1 MDSNLDEEQQLQTAI
16 LTRISFTI
24 SNETDRERTCAVPI
38 DAVSEVTD
46 PRLGLPNW
54 SSVCSTCGATDLK
67 HCEGHFGAIKF
78 PFTIIHPYYMSE
90 VAQIL
95 NKVCPGCKS
104 IRKKLHFKGAESI
117 SQENWL
123 TACRYCMGNSKD
135 WYPKMKFKF
144 SSQDPLKRTSIIVEV
159 NEKFPKKGL
168 KKVLPADYW
177 DFIPEDAQQG
187 EICLKPNRRV
197 LTHAQVRYLLNGVDP
212 KFIKQFVSRIETLF
226 LNFFPITP
234 NCHRVTQVM
243 HGFSNGQRLVFDE
256 RTRAYRKLVD
266 FRGMASELSFRLLD
280 CLKISKLNAG
290 KSLNNDSVAVVLRKN
305 KDPASDPYGQR
316 WVKDVVL
323 AKRNDHSFRMVVIGD
338 INIKPNEVGIPRH
351 IAERLQIPE
360 HLNALNWEQLCAYCE
375 LCCHDKGTF
384 FVRRKDSL
392 IRCHNI
398 KDLQIGDIVYRPLSD
413 GDIVLI
419 NRPPSIHH
427 HSMLALSVKVLPVTS
442 VICINPLCCSP
453 LRGDFDGDCLHGYVP
468 QSIETRVELSE
479 LVALDRQ
486 LINRQSGRNLLSLG
500 HDSLTA
506 AHLVLEYWTLLDL
519 FQMQQLKMFCPHQ
532 LLPPAIIEAP
542 SLNGFG
548 WTGKQLFSMLLPR
561 EFNYASPSNSV
572 CICNGELISS
582 EGSTWLRETDS
593 NFFQSLIKSFPG
605 NVLDFLC
612 AAQETLCEWLST
624 RGLSISLSDLYL
636 TSDSSSRKN
645 LMDEIFSGLQEAEQT
660 CNFKQLMV
668 DSNRGLLAECLEE
681 DEYVMGFDA
690 EYLSYERQR
699 SASLNQ
705 VSVNA
710 FKQVFWD
717 INNLFYKYASKD
729 NSMLAICK
737 AGSKGNLHKLVQ
749 NSMCL
754 GLQYSTVPLSFEF
767 PHQLSCAGWNKQ
779 KGISLIQKAHKS
791 AACPKSY
798 IPYAVV
804 HNSFLTGL
812 NPIESFVHSVTSRGS
827 SFSDNADLPGTLSRR
842 LMYFMRDLHAAYDG
856 TVRNAYGN
864 QLVQFSY
871 NADEDIFSSISN
883 DCGRISAC
891 KVMDGEP
898 VGSLA
903 ACAISEAAY
912 SALDQPV
919 SLLETSPLL
928 NLKNVLECGSK
939 KNKRHQSMSLFL
951 SEKLGRQRH
960 GFEYGA
966 LEVKNRL
973 EKLIFSDVV
982 STSMIIFSPQS
993 CGKMHFSPW
1002 VCHFH
1007 LCKEIV
1013 KSRRLKVHSI
1023 IDLLHKKCNSVPN
1036 FPILKISSKD
1046 CSVAHDEKEDN
1057 DTFCITVTV
1066 VENTKNSSIQLDT
1079 IRDLVM
1085 PFLLGTVVKGVLEV
1099 KKVDILW
1106 KDRPKVPK
1114 SNSPSSGGLYLRVLM
1129 EGNCSKT
1136 RLWSVL
1142 LNGCLQITDMIDW
1155 TRSHP
1160 DNIYDFCLA
1169 NGIDAGWK
1177 FFLTNLE
1184 CTIADI
1190 GKTILSEHLVLVTNC
1205 LSTTGEFVSLNAKG
1219 LAQQREHASVSS
1231 PFVKACFS
1239 TPGQCFI
1246 KAAKAGAIDNL
1257 QGSLDA
1263 LAWGKVPPIG
1273 TGGQF
1278 DIMYSGKGCEL
1289 SEPLDV
1295 YDLLGS
1301 LNSSDKLNVNF
1312 QKPDA
1317 WKYTAE
1323 CRVKS
1328 FNLPHSAVKGF
1339 DELMLK
1345 SHYSQE
1351 DIQNLS
1357 RTLSKILRS
1366 YSINQQIN
1374 ETDKSVI
1381 MEALSFHPRKDDK
1394 LSNGVQ
1400 AIKVGHHPKYEN
1412 SRCFMLER
1420 ADGTLEDFS
1429 YRKCILGAYEIIAPQ
1444 RAKGYKSMWLKDD
1457 KVSSDSFKHK
1467 YKPDPEV
1474 LACTEDISRPEDII
1488 SDFCIS

>member
-1 MDSNLDEEQQLQTAI
+1 MWESDFIINSLSPTASVNE
-16 LTRISFTI
+16 RIS
-24 SNETDRERTCAVPI
+24 AVPI
-38 DAVSEVTD
+38 DAASEVTD
-46 PRLGLPNW
+46 PKLGLPNW
-54 SSVCSTCGATDLK
+54 SSVCSTCGATDRK

-78 PFTIIHPYYMSE
+78 PFTILHPYYLSE

-95 NKVCPGCKS
+95 NKVCPVCKS
-104 IRKKLHFKGAESI
+104 VRKKLHVKVKE
-117 SQENWL
+117 L
-123 TACRYCMGNSKD
+123 LGNSKD
-135 WYPKMKFKF
+135 WYPKMKFRF
-144 SSQDPLKRTSIIVEV
+144 SAQDPFKRTSIIVEV

-187 EICLKPNRRV
+187 EICSKPNKRV
-197 LTHAQVRYLLNGVDP
+197 LTHAQVRHLLNDVDP
-212 KFIKQFVSRIETLF
+212 KFIKQFVSRIETIF
-226 LNFFPITP
+226 LNSFPITP

-243 HGFSNGQRLVFDE
+243 HGFSKGERLIYDE
-256 RTRAYRKLVD
+256 RTSAYRKLVD
-266 FRGMASELSFRLLD
+266 FRGTASELSLRLMD

-290 KSLNNDSVAVVLRKN
+290 KSLNDDPVTVVLRKS
-305 KDPASDPYGQR
+305 KDPASDPYGLR

-338 INIKPNEVGIPRH
+338 PNIKTNEIGIPRH

-360 HLNALNWEQLCAYCE
+360 HLNALNWEKLRAYCE
-375 LCCHDKGTF
+375 LCCHDKGMF

-392 IRCHNI
+392 IRCASV
-398 KDLQIGDIVYRPLSD
+398 KDLQIGDVVSRPLSD

-419 NRPPSIHH
+419 NRPPSIHQ
-427 HSMLALSVKVLPVTS
+427 HSIIALSVKVLPVTY
-442 VICINPLCCSP
+442 VLCINPLCCSP

-468 QSIETRVELSE
+468 QSVETRVELNE

-506 AHLVLEYWTLLDL
+506 AHLLLEHGALLDL

-532 LLPPAIIEAP
+532 LVPPAIIEAP

-582 EGSTWLRETDS
+582 EGSTWLRETGS
-593 NFFQSLIKSFPG
+593 NFFQSLIKSFPS
-605 NVLDFLC
+605 NVLDFLYD
-612 AAQETLCEWLST
+612 AQETLCEWLST
-624 RGLSISLSDLYL
+624 RGLSVSLSDLYL
-636 TSDSSSRKN
+636 TSDLRKN

-668 DSNRGLLAECLEE
+668 DSNQGLLVECFEE

-690 EYLSYERQR
+690 EYLSYERQI

-710 FKQVFWD
+710 FKQVFRD
-717 INNLFYKYASKD
+717 IQNLFYRYASKD
-729 NSMLAICK
+729 NSMLAMCK

-749 NSMCL
+749 NSLCL
-754 GLQYSTVPLSFEF
+754 GLQYSAVPLSFEF
-767 PHQLSCAGWNKQ
+767 PHRLSCAGWNKQ
-779 KGISLIQKAHKS
+779 KGISLIQKADKS

-804 HNSFLTGL
+804 ENSFLSGL

-842 LMYFMRDLHAAYDG
+842 LMYFLRDLHAAYDG

-871 NADEDIFSSISN
+871 NADEDMSCLISN
-883 DCGRISAC
+883 DCGRINAC

-939 KNKRHQSMSLFL
+939 KSNRHQSMSLFL

-966 LEVKNRL
+966 LEVKNHL

-982 STSMIIFSPQS
+982 SISMIIFSPQT
-993 CGKMHFSPW
+993 CGHMHFSPW

-1007 LCKEIV
+1007 VSKEIV
-1013 KSRRLKVHSI
+1013 KRRRLKVHSV
-1023 IDLLHKKCNSVPN
+1023 IDLLHKRCNSVPN
-1036 FPILKISSKD
+1036 FPIVKIASKD

-1066 VENTKNSSIQLDT
+1066 VENSKNSSIQLDA
-1079 IRDLVM
+1079 IRDLVI

-1099 KKVDILW
+1099 KKVDIIW
-1106 KDRPKVPK
+1106 NDKPKVPK
-1114 SNSPSSGGLYLRVLM
+1114 SNSPSSGELYLRVLM

-1136 RLWSVL
+1136 RLWNVL
-1142 LNGCLQITDMIDW
+1142 LNACLQIMDMIDW

-1160 DNIYDFCLA
+1160 DNIHDFCLA

-1184 CTIADI
+1184 CAIADI
-1190 GKTILSEHLVLVTNC
+1190 GKTILPEHLVLVTNC
-1205 LSTTGEFVSLNAKG
+1205 LSATGEFVSLNAKG
-1219 LAQQREHASVSS
+1219 LALQREHASVSS

-1239 TPGQCFI
+1239 APGQCFI
-1246 KAAKAGAIDNL
+1246 KAAKAGVVDNL

-1301 LNSSDKLNVNF
+1301 LNSSDKLNVKF
-1312 QKPDA
+1312 QEPDT
-1317 WKYTAE
+1317 WRYTAE

-1339 DELMLK
+1339 NELMLR

-1357 RTLSKILRS
+1357 RTLSKILHS
-1366 YSINQQIN
+1366 YPINHRIN
-1374 ETDKSVI
+1374 ARDKSVL
-1381 MEALSFHPRKDDK
+1381 MEALSFHPRKEDK
-1394 LSNGVQ
+1394 FSSGVHE
-1400 AIKVGHHPKYEN
+1400 IKVGNHPKYEN
-1412 SRCFMLER
+1412 SRCFLLER

-1429 YRKCILGAYEIIAPQ
+1429 YRKCVLGAYEIIAPQ

-1457 KVSSDSFKHK
+1457 K

-1474 LACTEDISRPEDII
+1474 LACTEDISGPEDTT